1 MISPHFTTPPAP
13 PPPGMGLLDG
23 SEIQI
28 FGLAVIRLRQ
38 PRGPLSSPGGHP
50 WAIGLGGL
58 QCKHGSQ
65 VHPSVGFSGSVECEH
80 LPHGST
86 KVRVC
91 LCSCREGFFVCGH
104 EQQGDIRSVSGRSSL
119 VSLMRQPPPGKRI
132 CASNCSC
139 RKPCPSERC
148 LLLSGPSKEKPRAW
162 L

>member
-23 SEIQI
+23 SEIWI
-28 FGLAVIRLRQ
+28 FGLAVSRLRQ
-38 PRGPLSSPGGHP
+38 PQGPLSSRGGHP
-50 WAIGLGGL
+50 WEIGLGGP
-58 QCKHGSQ
+58 QWKHGSQ

-91 LCSCREGFFVCGH
+91 LCSCREGFCGH

-119 VSLMRQPPPGKRI
+119 VSLVRQPPQGKWI